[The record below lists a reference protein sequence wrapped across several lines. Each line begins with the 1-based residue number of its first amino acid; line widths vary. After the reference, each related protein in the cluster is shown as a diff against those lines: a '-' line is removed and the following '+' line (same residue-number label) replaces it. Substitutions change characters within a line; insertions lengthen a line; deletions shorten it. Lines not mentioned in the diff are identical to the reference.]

1 MKRVLWV
8 CNIMPP
14 AIGEILGV
22 ECSVKEGWISGIL
35 EKMIEKEEEIILGI
49 CYPVLK
55 KSYPGGRKIQLYSQR
70 SQKKKNITCYE
81 FEENT
86 VKPQLYQAKELEE
99 QIQKII
105 QDFSPDLLHIFG
117 TEYGHAL
124 AAVKSFPQKQKIL
137 VGLQGMVGECA
148 KEYMADL
155 PQNIQKRKT
164 FRDVMKKDTLLDQ
177 QKKFFIRAKRE
188 EEILNLTGCV
198 TGRTLFD
205 DETSKKI
212 NPKLIYYK
220 MNETM
225 RKEFYE
231 GQWSLEHCNLHQI
244 FFSQADYPLKGF
256 HHMVKAAGSLK
267 EKYPT
272 LKIYVAGN
280 SITGYG
286 TLKEKLKIS
295 AYGKY
300 VRELIK
306 KEDLEENIIFLGKL
320 SADEMKRQY
329 LNCHCYVCASSVENS
344 PNSLAEAMLLGVPVV
359 ASNTG
364 GIPSMVED
372 QKEGLLFQK
381 GNPKALE
388 ECLEKLWE
396 NPSLSEQLAKAGK
409 NRASKVHD
417 PEQNYKQLMEIYHQM

>member
-1 MKRVLWV
+1 
-8 CNIMPP
+8 MPP

-55 KSYPGGRKIQLYSQR
+55 KSYPGGRKIRLYSQR

-99 QIQKII
+99 QIKKII
-105 QDFSPDLLHIFG
+105 QDFSPELLHIFG

-137 VGLQGMVGECA
+137 VGLQGMVGVCA

-164 FRDVMKKDTLLDQ
+164 FRDVIKKDTLLEQ

-188 EEILNLTGCV
+188 EEILKLTGCV

-231 GQWSLEHCNLHQI
+231 GQWSLEHCNPYRI

-300 VRELIK
+300 LRELIQQ
-306 KEDLEENIIFLGKL
+306 EGMENKIIFLGKL
-320 SADEMKRQY
+320 SADEMKKQY
-329 LNCHCYVCASSVENS
+329 LLSHCYVCASSIENS

-359 ASNTG
+359 ASNAG
-364 GIPSMVED
+364 GIPSVMEGGT
-372 QKEGLLFQK
+372 EGLLFERNDWKSLADSIESIWKDETRINHISQK
-381 GNPKALE
+381 GRKRAKELYNPE
-388 ECLEKLWE
+388 T
-396 NPSLSEQLAKAGK
+396 NY
-409 NRASKVHD
+409 NR
-417 PEQNYKQLMEIYHQM
+417 LIEIYNQMMEGK